1 MFANA
6 THPHRD
12 IVLLREMPGS
22 VFSVGELLQAIQTTI
37 FVEIFHE
44 IAFLTRRSI
53 HRYGLLSL
61 DIIVWYG
68 LLVRYGLFVRYV
80 LLVAVATVFDNFVAN
95 EFVSRQRHHI
105 QIALTA
111 HVTGEYAYAMCL
123 LEVFL
128 GFIFVREE
136 FLAIDTM
143 LAIECLHEC
152 VLLFGR

>member
-6 THPHRD
+6 TQPHRD
-12 IVLLREMPGS
+12 VVLLREMPGN

-44 IAFLTRRSI
+44 IAFLTRRGI
-53 HRYGLLSL
+53 HRNGLLSL

-68 LLVRYGLFVRYV
+68 LLVRFVF
-80 LLVAVATVFDNFVAN
+80 LVAVAAVFDNFVAN
-95 EFVSRQRHHI
+95 EFVSRQRYHI

-111 HVTGEYAYAMCL
+111 HVTSEYAYAMCL

>member
-6 THPHRD
+6 TQPHRD
-12 IVLLREMPGS
+12 VVLLFEMPGN
-22 VFSVGELLQAIQTTI
+22 VFSVGELLHAIQTAI

-44 IAFLTRRSI
+44 IAFFTRRRI
-53 HRYGLLSL
+53 HRNGLLFL
-61 DIIVWYG
+61 DIIVRYV
-68 LLVRYGLFVRYV
+68 LLVGYV
-80 LLVAVATVFDNFVAN
+80 LLVAVATVFDDFVAN
-95 EFVSRQRHHI
+95 EFVPRQRYHI

-128 GFIFVREE
+128 GFIFVRKE

-143 LAIECLHEC
+143 LAIECFHEC